1 MRRNIAILALVMGSL
16 LAVGF
21 APSASAQLVDKKAL
35 TLAEAEGLDAHAR
48 SIAARLNR
56 KV

>member
-1 MRRNIAILALVMGSL
+1 MKRTTLLSLDQAAMNRLGPDAIV
-16 LAVGF
+16 
-21 APSASAQLVDKKAL
+21 
-35 TLAEAEGLDAHAR
+35 LAEAEGLDAHAR

>member
-1 MRRNIAILALVMGSL
+1 VLDFMKRTSL
-16 LAVGF
+16 LSLDRGAIAELGP
-21 APSASAQLVDKKAL
+21 AAI

-56 KV
+56 ED

>member
-1 MRRNIAILALVMGSL
+1 MKRTTILGLDAASIAIIGPEALALAKS
-16 LAVGF
+16 
-21 APSASAQLVDKKAL
+21 
-35 TLAEAEGLDAHAR
+35 EGLDAHAR